1 MGDNYGLNWLIAA
14 VVLWA
19 FFSIL
24 EDSVDRIIE
33 AIENIPVQQTE
44 QVDEQ

>member
-1 MGDNYGLNWLIAA
+1 MNDNYGLNWLIAA
-14 VVLWA
+14 VIIWV
-19 FFSIL
+19 FFSVL

-44 QVDEQ
+44 QVET